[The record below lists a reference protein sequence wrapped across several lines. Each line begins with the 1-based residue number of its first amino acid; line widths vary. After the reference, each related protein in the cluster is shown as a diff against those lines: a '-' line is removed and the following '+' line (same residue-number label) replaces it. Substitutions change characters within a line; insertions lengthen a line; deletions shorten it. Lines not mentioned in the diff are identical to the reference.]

1 MWDLSK
7 KLNEA
12 IFGFKFVH
20 TKYVNTDLRFFSET
34 VEITSISTKKD
45 PNSKNF
51 IWLLVTKVVTNLTSV
66 HWFADHSLTAFGF
79 CAPTGLLV
87 RTHLFI
93 HWVCDKSL
101 LSPGPICR
109 FSYQQF
115 FFLFDENP
123 PNWSYHIREGMAHV
137 EKWLILIPN
146 WIMTVQC
153 TVCMMVQ
160 SWVPLWLVY
169 LLEAGSTLDY
179 CVPPSPIRCTKI
191 AVQGVQVQLSNWKL
205 NNWWAWAQSSWANLH
220 F

>member
-1 MWDLSK
+1 M
-7 KLNEA
+7 
-12 IFGFKFVH
+12 F
-20 TKYVNTDLRFFSET
+20 R
-34 VEITSISTKKD
+34 
-45 PNSKNF
+45 
-51 IWLLVTKVVTNLTSV
+51 LLVTKVATNLTSV
-66 HWFADHSLTAFGF
+66 HWFADHSLTTFGF

-160 SWVPLWLVY
+160 SWVPLWFGISSLGSWLNSG
-169 LLEAGSTLDY
+169 LLCTTFTYQMYKDRGSRR
-179 CVPPSPIRCTKI
+179 PSAII
-191 AVQGVQVQLSNWKL
+191 KL
-205 NNWWAWAQSSWANLH
+205 ET
-220 F
+220 